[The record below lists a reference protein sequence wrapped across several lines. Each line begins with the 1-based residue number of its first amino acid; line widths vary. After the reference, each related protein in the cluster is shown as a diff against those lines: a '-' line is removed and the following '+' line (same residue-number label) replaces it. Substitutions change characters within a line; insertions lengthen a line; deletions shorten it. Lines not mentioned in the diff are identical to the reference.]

1 MFKNKINY
9 WKIYTIMK
17 TLVVGAST
25 NPERY
30 SFIAANMLKSYGH
43 EIILLGKK
51 EGEVAGSQIETNQKQ
66 FEEID
71 TITMYVGAKHQ
82 PELYDY
88 LLELK
93 PRRIIFNPGT
103 ENPVFEEK
111 AQQAGI
117 AVEEACTL
125 VLLSTHQ
132 Y

>member
-51 EGEVAGSQIETNQKQ
+51 AGVVTGSQIETIQKR
-66 FEEID
+66 FEAID
-71 TITMYVGAKHQ
+71 TITMYVGATHQ
-82 PELYDY
+82 AELYDY
-88 LLELK
+88 LIELR

-111 AQQAGI
+111 AKKAGI
-117 AVEEACTL
+117 VIEEACTL
-125 VLLSTHQ
+125 VLLSTKQ

>member
-1 MFKNKINY
+1 
-9 WKIYTIMK
+9 MK

-51 EGEVAGSQIETNQKQ
+51 TGKAADTDIETIHKP
-66 FEEID
+66 FEGID
-71 TITMYVGAKHQ
+71 TVTMYVGAKHQ
-82 PELYDY
+82 TELYDY
-88 LLELK
+88 LIELK

-103 ENPVFEEK
+103 ENPAFEEK
-111 AQQAGI
+111 ALKAGI

-125 VLLSTHQ
+125 VLLSTKQ

>member
-43 EIILLGKK
+43 EIILFGKK
-51 EGEVAGSQIETNQKQ
+51 AGIVAGSQIETIQKP

-71 TITMYVGAKHQ
+71 TITMYVGATHQ
-82 PELYDY
+82 TELYDY
-88 LLELK
+88 LIELK

-111 AQQAGI
+111 AQKAGI

-125 VLLSTHQ
+125 VLLSTKQ